1 MNPASEAQQVP
12 SVEETTVRL
21 SAVEI
26 ANAAITK
33 IDELSK
39 MVELES
45 GYDVPSRDWELP
57 PGFVVSIVIPVYNE
71 ERTIERVLARVA
83 ALPIPKEIVVVND
96 ASRDGT
102 AKVLDRI
109 AGASGVRVIHQPRNQ
124 GKGAALRQG
133 FAAATG
139 DVVVV
144 QDADLEY
151 DPRDIL
157 PLLRPVV
164 ENKADVVFG
173 SRFLHEHP
181 EDKSLVHRLG
191 NWGLTTAS
199 NLFTGLRIT
208 DMETCYKVFRRELIQ
223 SIPLKQDRFGFEPE
237 VTAKLARRK
246 AKIVEVPI
254 GYQARGYAEGKKI
267 GIKDL
272 FNALWC
278 IVRYGLA
285 D

>member
-1 MNPASEAQQVP
+1 MNAPNEVQQAP
-12 SVEETTVRL
+12 SAADQTAKL
-21 SAVEI
+21 SAVQI
-26 ANAAITK
+26 ANAAIDK
-33 IDELSK
+33 IDELAR

-109 AGASGVRVIHQPRNQ
+109 AGAAGVRVIHQPFNQ

-133 FAAATG
+133 FASATG

-164 ENKADVVFG
+164 ENQADVVFG
-173 SRFLHEHP
+173 SRFLHESP
-181 EDKSLVHRLG
+181 QDKSFVHRLG

-246 AKIVEVPI
+246 AKIIEVPI

>member
-1 MNPASEAQQVP
+1 MNAPNEVQQAP
-12 SVEETTVRL
+12 SAADQTAKL
-21 SAVEI
+21 SAVQI
-26 ANAAITK
+26 ANAAIDK
-33 IDELSK
+33 IDELAR

-83 ALPIPKEIVVVND
+83 ALPLPKEIVVVND

-109 AGASGVRVIHQPRNQ
+109 ASAAGVRVIHQPCNQ

-173 SRFLHEHP
+173 SRFLHESLQ
-181 EDKSLVHRLG
+181 DKSFVHRLG

-246 AKIVEVPI
+246 AKIIEVPI